1 MQFGNINIKYSI
13 FNVQT
18 ERLTVGNSWISQYT
32 IYDHTK
38 EEAVSFLIL
47 DNNFFK
53 LGGNQGIIFKDI
65 NSFFEKSKISAA
77 PETNI
82 LFHEVIVSNTILTD
96 EILETLCTNQGYL
109 VFINELRFV
118 RSIMIEKC
126 IVQLFDLKN
135 KQTLNDA
142 FLDTT
147 INFSLELEHATNV
160 KNFESYFENFLKH
173 LQTY

>member
-1 MQFGNINIKYSI
+1 
-13 FNVQT
+13 
-18 ERLTVGNSWISQYT
+18 
-32 IYDHTK
+32 
-38 EEAVSFLIL
+38 
-47 DNNFFK
+47 
-53 LGGNQGIIFKDI
+53 
-65 NSFFEKSKISAA
+65 
-77 PETNI
+77 
-82 LFHEVIVSNTILTD
+82 LTD

-173 LQTY
+173 LQTYQIY